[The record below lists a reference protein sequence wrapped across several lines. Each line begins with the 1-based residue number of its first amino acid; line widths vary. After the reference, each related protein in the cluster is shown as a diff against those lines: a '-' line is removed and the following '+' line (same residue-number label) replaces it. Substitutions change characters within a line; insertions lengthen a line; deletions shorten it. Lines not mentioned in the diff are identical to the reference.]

1 MAISR
6 HYFFAHHN
14 TTTDTIEAINI
25 DTTSYGTETDD
36 DDADVQPVRKET
48 AIACPVGIM

>member
-25 DTTSYGTETDD
+25 DTTSYGTETDV
-36 DDADVQPVRKET
+36 DVQPVRKET